1 MRPTKCFSF
10 FFFFFFFPTLTNLC
24 AFAKLAVEIDLP
36 LPSRRLHDVVY
47 EGGIVQDGVD
57 ELFRWLPAATKGTRL
72 AVQGK
77 SAKET
82 RAHE

>member
-1 MRPTKCFSF
+1 MYM
-10 FFFFFFFPTLTNLC
+10 TNLC

-36 LPSRRLHDVVY
+36 LSSRRLHDVGY

-57 ELFRWLPAATKGTRL
+57 ELLRRLPAATKGTRL
-72 AVQGK
+72 AAQAK

-82 RAHE
+82 KAHE